1 MECQGEM
8 AVANRECMFYI
19 GWDVGGW
26 NCDKNANSRDAIVIL
41 DESCSIIGTPW
52 RGNLRYVINESRN
65 STEWI
70 HALFNLCDAGTP
82 PDNACYILAI
92 DTPLGFSQEF
102 HKLLNGEAV
111 NNPIGTSAS
120 NPYLFRQTEHFL
132 FEHGLTPLSAVKDM
146 IGSQAT
152 KGMHVLAKF
161 AQKIISTGV
170 WSDGEIIIAI
180 EAYPSACKT
189 SITIEEFLLPFIEAR
204 VELSEP
210 AKSVWDGAQFIAMI
224 NHEDKRDALL
234 CALIGW
240 LYQNKPGALAQPDED
255 VPNSEGWIY
264 VPNDVLQQS
273 NNTPVFLEY

>member
-1 MECQGEM
+1 MG
-8 AVANRECMFYI
+8 VANRECVFYI

-41 DESCSIIGTPW
+41 DESCSIMGIPW
-52 RGNLRYVINESRN
+52 RGNLRQSINESRN

-70 HALFNLCDAGTP
+70 HALFKLCDAGTP
-82 PDNACYILAI
+82 PDNAYYILSI
-92 DTPLGFSQEF
+92 DTPLGFSQNF
-102 HKLLNGEAV
+102 QKLLNGDVV
-111 NNPIGTSAS
+111 NDPIGASAS

-152 KGMHVLAKF
+152 KGIHVLAKF

-170 WSDGEIIIAI
+170 WSDGEILTAI

-189 SITIEEFLLPFIEAR
+189 SITIKEFLLPFIEAR
-204 VELSEP
+204 IELSEP
-210 AKSVWDGAQFIAMI
+210 AKSVWDGAQFITMI

-234 CALIGW
+234 CALIAW
-240 LYQNKPGALAQPDED
+240 LYQNKSDSLMQPNKYT
-255 VPNSEGWIY
+255 PQSEGWIF

-273 NNTPVFLEY
+273 KNTPVFAEY

>member
-1 MECQGEM
+1 
-8 AVANRECMFYI
+8 VANRECVFYI

-41 DESCSIIGTPW
+41 DESRSIIGTPW
-52 RGNLRYVINESRN
+52 RGNLRHAINESRN

-82 PDNACYILAI
+82 PNNANYILAI
-92 DTPLGFSQEF
+92 DTPLGFSQDF
-102 HKLLNGEAV
+102 QRLLNGEAV
-111 NNPIGTSAS
+111 NDPIGTSAS

-132 FEHGLTPLSAVKDM
+132 FEYGLTPLSAVKDM

-152 KGMHVLAKF
+152 KGIHVLAKF
-161 AQKIISTGV
+161 APKIISTGV
-170 WSDGEIIIAI
+170 WSDGNTLFAI

-189 SITIEEFLLPFIEAR
+189 SKTIEEFLLPFIEAR

-210 AKSVWDGAQFIAMI
+210 AKSVWDGAQFISMI

-240 LYQNKPGALAQPDED
+240 LYQNNLDALVQPEEG
-255 VPNSEGWIY
+255 VSPTEGWIF
-264 VPNDVLQQS
+264 VPKDGLKE
-273 NNTPVFLEY
+273 NTLALLIEE